1 MRAIEWNT
9 YPLSLT
15 AIPGNRLLLH
25 LSYDESRFEAHTIDR
40 MLGHL
45 ERVLEQVAGD
55 PDIRLGEMELMGPDE
70 RVLVVD
76 KWNQTEPAYSHSAYV
91 DELFAARQS
100 TVAVSLRMPPDLLGR
115 VKREAGRAGVPYQRF
130 IKGILEAGV
139 TRLERRGPAPK
150 RSRSSSRAR
159 EARR

>member
-1 MRAIEWNT
+1 MFGAR
-9 YPLSLT
+9 PLSVALT
-15 AIPGNRLLLH
+15 GVFALTVIGLLYLYAPPGHAAVGRCWTASGTVRDEAMRTVLQVERDAIVIV
-25 LSYDESRFEAHTIDR
+25 D
-40 MLGHL
+40 
-45 ERVLEQVAGD
+45 GD
-55 PDIRLGEMELMGPDE
+55 
-70 RVLVVD
+70 VVD
-76 KWNQTEPAYSHSAYV
+76 AHV

-139 TRLERRGPAPK
+139 TRLERKGPAPK
-150 RSRSSSRAR
+150 RSRSSSKAR